1 MTMLGRLLV
10 LVGTAVASGSAAA
23 SSTAPQQESAAI
35 GSLVQS
41 IALPSR
47 QSQSSRQLQENWV
60 ICQLAGG
67 TLDDADG
74 KCRRCPDGA
83 VDSGNGRNCCV
94 INLNDFSLLCNV
106 CEKFSGPDGPDS
118 CGEYT
123 CETDIERQTTTCL
136 GCIADSSQGGGTVC
150 SVFTCPPA
158 ADGRCSCSSVTYN
171 GQSCGQCSFDA
182 NQYLKFDC
190 SGVAGSD
197 GPKVL
202 GPTATPTTSP
212 TPRPTPRPTPVP
224 GSPTFQPTTENM
236 GLCATADGTL
246 FEDGNK
252 CKSCVEGNEFYGAVC
267 PTCEDLLMEG
277 LAEGV
282 ASPSIG
288 CGDFS
293 CIDDYT
299 TGKRN
304 CRGCIDPVLCLSYDC
319 PITAAMDGDYG
330 KCKCREFISNGQLCR
345 ACGFGGEDGT
355 LAFDCSN
362 IGGPNTLSNGNR
374 IGTNCVGA
382 LLGAALSLVSF
393 FVTMVSA

>member
-10 LVGTAVASGSAAA
+10 LVGTAVAVASGSAAA
-23 SSTAPQQESAAI
+23 TAAQQESAAI

-83 VDSGNGRNCCV
+83 VDSDNGRNCCV

-106 CEKFSGPDGPDS
+106 CEKFSGPDGPDF

-123 CETDIERQTTTCL
+123 CETDIERQTTTCV
-136 GCIADSSQGGGTVC
+136 GCIADSSGGTVC
-150 SVFTCPPA
+150 SVFTCPPV

-212 TPRPTPRPTPVP
+212 TPR
-224 GSPTFQPTTENM
+224 SPTQLQCLARRLFNLPRRTWDFVRQRAEHSSKT
-236 GLCATADGTL
+236 ATNASHAWKETS
-246 FEDGNK
+246 F
-252 CKSCVEGNEFYGAVC
+252 
-267 PTCEDLLMEG
+267 MEPYAP
-277 LAEGV
+277 LA
-282 ASPSIG
+282 
-288 CGDFS
+288 
-293 CIDDYT
+293 
-299 TGKRN
+299 
-304 CRGCIDPVLCLSYDC
+304 
-319 PITAAMDGDYG
+319 
-330 KCKCREFISNGQLCR
+330 
-345 ACGFGGEDGT
+345 
-355 LAFDCSN
+355 
-362 IGGPNTLSNGNR
+362 R
-374 IGTNCVGA
+374 I
-382 LLGAALSLVSF
+382 
-393 FVTMVSA
+393 